1 MLCEIIDRY
10 INVFFDEIQLKKENL
25 KKIFWVPELGTQTD
39 IPVNQMAWICHWLWE
54 SQSGIQLG
62 S

>member
-39 IPVNQMAWICHWLWE
+39 IPVNQMAWICH
-54 SQSGIQLG
+54 
-62 S
+62 